1 MNLRH
6 IEVFHAVYTTGSV
19 SAAARLLHVSQ
30 PAVTSLLRH
39 AESVLGFPLFER
51 TRGRLV
57 PTADAHDLYEQAD
70 AIQDKVRQ
78 MRETARNM
86 RHGRGTTLRLST
98 LPALGMELLPE
109 ALAGYLARHS
119 GVSIELHTIH
129 HDDMADKLRERET
142 DMVICYTP
150 PRDALVASTP
160 IGGGEMVAFFREGD
174 FPNAPERL
182 PLSALAGRSFIA
194 TSDSG
199 PQGRAVADEMA
210 QQAIETDPVGASR
223 TFFVAAAMAR
233 AGLGSTIVDLHT
245 ALAMRAPGMALR
257 PLDPPQPYQMHAAYL
272 EARPPSRLAL
282 DFLDHLRKCL
292 HDYK

>member
-39 AESVLGFPLFER
+39 AESLIGFPLFER

-57 PTADAHDLYEQAD
+57 PTADAHALYEQAD

-78 MRETARNM
+78 MRDTARNM
-86 RHGRGTTLRLST
+86 RHGRGTTLRLAT

-109 ALAGYLARHS
+109 ALAGYLARHP

-129 HDDMADKLRERET
+129 HDDMAAKLRERET
-142 DMVICYTP
+142 DVVICYTP
-150 PRDALVASTP
+150 PRDTLLASTRL
-160 IGGGEMVAFFREGD
+160 GSGEMVACFRAAD
-174 FPNAPERL
+174 FPDAPDPL
-182 PLSALAGRSFIA
+182 PLAALAGRALISTA
-194 TSDSG
+194 DSG
-199 PQGRAVADEMA
+199 PQGRAVADELA
-210 QQAIETDPVGASR
+210 RQEIETDPVGASR

-233 AGLGSTIVDLHT
+233 AGLGLTIVDLHT
-245 ALAMRAPGMALR
+245 ALAMQTPDMAMR
-257 PLDPPQPYQMHAAYL
+257 RLDPPQPYAIHAAYL
-272 EARPPSRLAL
+272 EARPPSQLAL
-282 DFLDHLRKCL
+282 DFLDFLRDRLQVHK
-292 HDYK
+292 

>member
-1 MNLRH
+1 VLG
-6 IEVFHAVYTTGSV
+6 AVQRTVSV
-19 SAAARLLHVSQ
+19 RPAARLLHISQ
-30 PAVTSLLRH
+30 PAVTNLLRH

-57 PTADAHDLYEQAD
+57 PTTDAHDLYEQAD

-109 ALAGYLARHS
+109 ALAGYVAHHP
-119 GVSIELHTIH
+119 GVAIELHTIH
-129 HDDMADKLRERET
+129 HDDMAAKLRDRET

-150 PRDALVASTP
+150 PRDALMASTP
-160 IGGGEMVAFFREGD
+160 IGSGEMVACFRESD
-174 FPNAPERL
+174 FPGAPDPL
-182 PLSALAGRSFIA
+182 PLSALAGRPYIA
-194 TSDSG
+194 TADSG
-199 PQGRAVADEMA
+199 PQGRAVADELA
-210 QQAIETDPVGASR
+210 RQEIETDPVGASR

-233 AGLGSTIVDLHT
+233 AGLGVTIVDLHT
-245 ALAMRAPGMALR
+245 ALAMRGPGMALR
-257 PLDPPQPYQMHAAYL
+257 PLDPPQPYTIHAAYL
-272 EARPPSRLAL
+272 EVRPPSQLAL